1 MGEGDF
7 VYVSVY
13 RMSRAVLEVLKL
25 SVQYSVTI
33 ELNLQQISPDFNF
46 ENFLL

>member
-25 SVQYSVTI
+25 SVQYSVSYQ
-33 ELNLQQISPDFNF
+33 LS
-46 ENFLL
+46 